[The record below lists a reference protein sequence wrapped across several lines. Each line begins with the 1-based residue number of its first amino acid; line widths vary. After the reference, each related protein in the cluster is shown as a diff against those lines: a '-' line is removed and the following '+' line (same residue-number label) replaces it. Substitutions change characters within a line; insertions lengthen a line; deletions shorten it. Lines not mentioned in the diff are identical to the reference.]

1 MSCLYGDSLISG
13 ILAGGSLVSEWSLLL
28 LSPDVAHW
36 GVFVWFCFVFYFGP
50 FLGWHIRCMEFPLLV
65 AILSLSFLLLVFVGC
80 LFWFVC
86 SFLVCVVFD
95 GIAHWTVYWSTT
107 SSFEAANP
115 FDGLASK
122 LQFSFSE
129 KKKKRESLL
138 SYSCSTIPWAC
149 SAWPRSHPN
158 RTFRCSW
165 SHGGIR
171 RIPHCPLECTEGSP
185 NSCRRCSGSPNT
197 YKDVIETWAK
207 EPHAAASVVQPNSGP

>member
-1 MSCLYGDSLISG
+1 
-13 ILAGGSLVSEWSLLL
+13 
-28 LSPDVAHW
+28 
-36 GVFVWFCFVFYFGP
+36 
-50 FLGWHIRCMEFPLLV
+50 MEFPLLV

-129 KKKKRESLL
+129 KKKAGVLAQL
-138 SYSCSTIPWAC
+138 
-149 SAWPRSHPN
+149 
-158 RTFRCSW
+158 
-165 SHGGIR
+165 
-171 RIPHCPLECTEGSP
+171 
-185 NSCRRCSGSPNT
+185 
-197 YKDVIETWAK
+197 
-207 EPHAAASVVQPNSGP
+207 